1 MRKDD
6 DKLLATERRGIYKM
20 GKGILINRDAEALR
34 AYKTRKKKMNEIGII
49 KEELNS
55 LKNDINEIKQLLLK
69 GK

>member
-34 AYKTRKKKMNEIGII
+34 AYKTRKKKMNEII
-49 KEELNS
+49 KN
-55 LKNDINEIKQLLLK
+55 K
-69 GK
+69 